1 MSFKGTP
8 YKFKK
13 FSNLTEAESFIV
25 ENNTKK
31 ETEEKENRNENFSNP
46 EKKPKLEFLPDENL
60 PTGENLKAK
69 FSGLSTFKCSETGFY
84 KNEKGIVVV
93 YTDGAAPSN
102 GKRNAA
108 GVAIGRSGCG
118 VFFNETIFSSFY
130 NPSGLFTILPN

>member
-1 MSFKGTP
+1 MTHP
-8 YKFKK
+8 YLF
-13 FSNLTEAESFIV
+13 EIII
-25 ENNTKK
+25 
-31 ETEEKENRNENFSNP
+31 R
-46 EKKPKLEFLPDENL
+46 
-60 PTGENLKAK
+60 

-118 VFFNETIFSSFY
+118 VFFNEKIFSSFY
-130 NPSGLFTILPN
+130 NPSGLFSVQLIYRCI

>member
-1 MSFKGTP
+1 MNIF
-8 YKFKK
+8 F
-13 FSNLTEAESFIV
+13 EIIA
-25 ENNTKK
+25 
-31 ETEEKENRNENFSNP
+31 R
-46 EKKPKLEFLPDENL
+46 
-60 PTGENLKAK
+60 

-118 VFFNETIFSSFY
+118 VFFNEEIFSSFY
-130 NPSGLFTILPN
+130 NPSGLFTVRSIYGGDNCLIRNRMFRSPNRFFSPTSTGMMSDTWDYWKTF

>member
-1 MSFKGTP
+1 M
-8 YKFKK
+8 
-13 FSNLTEAESFIV
+13 TEAESFIV
-25 ENNTKK
+25 ENNTKN
-31 ETEEKENRNENFSNP
+31 ENEEKENRNEKYLNP

-60 PTGENLKAK
+60 PTGENLKSR

-130 NPSGLFTILPN
+130 NPSGLFTILLI